1 MLLTKNIL
9 ATKIYG
15 EKTRWDDMGM
25 EKDIIPKT
33 DTFLFYNRVLVF
45 LGIQML
51 FLRRNK
57 ERGAIPLRIIQ
68 SEEGAGVQEMP

>member
-1 MLLTKNIL
+1 
-9 ATKIYG
+9 
-15 EKTRWDDMGM
+15 M

-33 DTFLFYNRVLVF
+33 DPFPFNNRVLVF

-57 ERGAIPLRIIQ
+57 ERGALLLRIIQ
-68 SEEGAGVQEMP
+68 SEKRAGVQEMPRKNGTSKKIEGKL